1 MVHGISIQRCQ
12 TRAIRY
18 VFLFLVHD
26 RPRGGAS
33 SLLESIMR
41 RIIPLSVLAIG
52 AVMACSEPET
62 VIPTAA
68 IPAAGVRFINAV
80 PDTGA
85 AFGLDMRFVDF
96 VESNA
101 QFRIP
106 F

>member
-1 MVHGISIQRCQ
+1 
-12 TRAIRY
+12 
-18 VFLFLVHD
+18 
-26 RPRGGAS
+26 
-33 SLLESIMR
+33 MR

-52 AVMACSEPET
+52 AVMACPTPDT
-62 VIPTAA
+62 VINTTA

-80 PDTGA
+80 PDTGG

-106 F
+106 FRNAISSTSPFVSTLTEYKFAKEGSRHFVVFLDVYFPGV